1 MTAAIFW
8 RAEMPV
14 RAEST
19 RGIQAPEELGALAS
33 QSLHLEVE
41 TWPKPGLVS
50 HVDNGSHDD
59 MDAAMLHRSA
69 DVLRPYFTA
78 LAQAGAEGEGMD
90 RLRAI
95 GMEAEVAMLAAT
107 GGVNTHRGAIFGL
120 GLLCAAVGAR
130 SAGLTEGGETLGAI
144 VGRRWSRAIAKGPAS
159 LYSHGAK
166 AARRF
171 GATGARGEAI
181 AGFPGVY
188 KLGAPA
194 LEHGFQ
200 LGGGDPEAARIHALF
215 ALIAGIADTN
225 ILHRGGA
232 EGLAFAQRRAED
244 FLLRGGVGAAG
255 WHEAAAGI
263 HGEFV
268 QRRLSPGGAA
278 DMLAMSL
285 FVQGLDT
292 Q

>member
-1 MTAAIFW
+1 M
-8 RAEMPV
+8 
-14 RAEST
+14 
-19 RGIQAPEELGALAS
+19 GALAS

-69 DVLRPYFTA
+69 DVLLPYFTA

-95 GMEAEVAMLAAT
+95 GVEAEVAMLAAT

-120 GLLCAAVGAR
+120 GLLCAAAGAISVGR
-130 SAGLTEGGETLGAI
+130 SEGGETLGAI
-144 VGRRWSRAIAKGPAS
+144 VSRRWSRAIAKGPAS
-159 LYSHGAK
+159 PHSHGAE

-181 AGFPGVY
+181 AGFPGIY

-194 LEHGFQ
+194 LERGFQ
-200 LGGGDPEAARIHALF
+200 LGSGDPEAARVHALF

-232 EGLAFAQRRAED
+232 EGLAFAQRRAKN

-255 WHEAAAGI
+255 WREEAARI
-263 HGEFV
+263 HREFV

-285 FVQGLDT
+285 FVQGLDM